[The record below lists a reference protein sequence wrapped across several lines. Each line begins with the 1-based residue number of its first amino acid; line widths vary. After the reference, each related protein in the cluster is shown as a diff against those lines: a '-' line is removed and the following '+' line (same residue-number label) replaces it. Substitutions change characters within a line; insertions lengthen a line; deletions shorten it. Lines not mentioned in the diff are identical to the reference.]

1 LKRNNVAKYVA
12 LAIAIALIAA
22 ACGDDKET
30 TTTPAATAAPGA
42 TAAATGTCDAS
53 KPTIKVGNVT
63 TAQNYAGMEDA
74 IIARIERENKTCIG
88 GRKLEFVGSRDDA
101 GDIQKNL
108 DGAKDLVENKKANL
122 LLITSDRNVQ
132 TNAYLAG
139 QKVPYFGWGF
149 MPGFCGADAWGLGVQ
164 GCLSGFAF
172 NKLGAV
178 KLDKPPLSGGF
189 IEAHQAITGKKD
201 YTLVVLQ
208 EDSDAGRAGGA
219 LYDQLF
225 TKDKVLLANEYIA
238 AKADGSIDPAVL
250 TKYVQLVND
259 KKPDMVML
267 STPFSMAISISV
279 ALKSSGYKGA
289 IQNFVAYAPGLLE
302 SSADLAAAFEG
313 TYTITQ
319 YPPIED
325 GGGDAIKA
333 DLAAAGKKDFV
344 TLGAMI
350 GWWNTDLAIAMAK
363 QVKGDITGE
372 AIRKVALDGFT
383 YAPTKG
389 PQVKYPQDFSAPGGG
404 PCRAVVKVENKA
416 YKLVDSYKCFATVP
430 SK

>member
-1 LKRNNVAKYVA
+1 VA
-12 LAIAIALIAA
+12 LAIAVALIAA
-22 ACGDDKET
+22 ACGDDKDT
-30 TTTPAATAAPGA
+30 TTTPAATAA
-42 TAAATGTCDAS
+42 ATGTCDTSKAS
-53 KPTIKVGNVT
+53 IKVGSVT

-108 DGAKDLVENKKANL
+108 DGAKDLIENKKADL

-132 TNAYLAG
+132 TGAYVATA
-139 QKVPYFGWGF
+139 KVPFFGWGF
-149 MPGFCGADAWGLGVQ
+149 MPSFCGADAWGMGVN
-164 GCLSGFAF
+164 GCLSGWAF

-178 KLDKPPLSGGF
+178 KIDKPPLPGGF
-189 IEAHQAITGKKD
+189 SEAHQAITGKKD
-201 YTLVVLQ
+201 YTLVVLS
-208 EDSDAGRAGGA
+208 EDGEAGRAGGA

-225 TKDKVLLANEYIA
+225 PKDKVLLANEYVP

-259 KKPDMVML
+259 KKPDIVML
-267 STPFSMAISISV
+267 STPFSMAISV
-279 ALKSSGYKGA
+279 GAALKASGFKGA
-289 IQNFVAYAPGLLE
+289 IQNFVSYAPGLLE

-313 TYTITQ
+313 TYTIIQ

-363 QVKGDITGE
+363 QVKGNITGE

-389 PQVKYPQDFSAPGGG
+389 PNVKYPQDFSGPGGG

-416 YKLVDSYKCFATVP
+416 YKLVEGYKCFATTAT
-430 SK
+430 K